1 MEYGYFSEILS
12 SYGISAVVIAV
23 VVSVICIVLE
33 KVFLSKLKNG
43 IKGYVPF
50 IAGIVITFLYNLI
63 FLGVNSAITEETFYS
78 GLCSGSLGVIIKTAV
93 KKIASG
99 KHVKKSQTSLLIEGI
114 ICEYVT
120 ENLSVVVTKIEKTV
134 NESAPETL
142 TEKIEGVLSE
152 HVSEN
157 ISKDEIVN
165 IASILIDAINS
176 LNS

>member
-1 MEYGYFSEILS
+1 MEYDYITEILS
-12 SYGISAVVIAV
+12 SYGISTVVIAV

-33 KVFLSKLKNG
+33 KVFLSKLKIC

-63 FLGVNSAITEETFYS
+63 FLGVNIAITEETFYS
-78 GLCSGSLGVIIKTAV
+78 GLCSGSLSVIIKTAV
-93 KKIASG
+93 KKFASG
-99 KHVKKSQTSLLIEGI
+99 KPVNKNQTSLLIEGI

-120 ENLSVVVTKIEKTV
+120 ENLAMAVTKIEKTI
-134 NESAPETL
+134 NESAPESL
-142 TEKIEGVLSE
+142 MEKIESVLTE

-165 IASILIDAINS
+165 IAFIIIDAINS